1 MASWQS
7 HLIKFTLRVL
17 QSIERQ
23 SSSIQQERAKI
34 EARAALVLK
43 KRNVKYEPCNV
54 EGMRAEWVTAP
65 GASPERVILHLHGGA
80 YIVGSVN
87 THRGLATDLSRVT
100 RARVLLVEYRLAPEC
115 PFPAAV
121 DDALIA
127 YRWLLSQG
135 ISSKRLVVTGD
146 SAGGGLTAALL
157 VAARDAGEPMPAAAV
172 CLSPFV
178 DLALTGASMKTKVKV
193 DVMLQAELFA
203 PVIKAYLC
211 EADPCT
217 PLASPLYADLHN
229 LPPLLIQVGTDELL
243 LDDATRLAARARAAG
258 VEVTLEVWDGM
269 FHTWQ
274 AWGSILPE
282 ARRAIV
288 RIGEFVCAHL
298 E

>member
-1 MASWQS
+1 MKSLG
-7 HLIKFTLRVL
+7 HP
-17 QSIERQ
+17 
-23 SSSIQQERAKI
+23 SSSIQQERAKV
-34 EARAALVLK
+34 EARVAFVPK
-43 KRNVKYEPCNV
+43 QRHVKYEPCNV
-54 EGMRAEWVTAP
+54 EGMHAEWVTAP
-65 GASPERVILHLHGGA
+65 GAFLERVILYLHGGA

-87 THRGLATDLSRVT
+87 THRTMAADLSRVT
-100 RARVLLVEYRLAPEC
+100 RARVLVVEYRLAPEH

-135 ISSKRLVVTGD
+135 FSHRRLVVTGD

-178 DLALTGASMKTKVKV
+178 DLAMTGASMKTKVKA

-203 PVIKAYLC
+203 PVIKAYLG

-217 PLASPLYADLHN
+217 PLASPLYADLHS

-243 LDDATRLAARARAAG
+243 LDDATRLAARARAAE
-258 VEVTLEVWDGM
+258 VEATLEVWDGM

-274 AWGSILPE
+274 AWGRILPE
-282 ARRAIV
+282 AGQAMA
-288 RIGEFVCAHL
+288 RIGEFVNAHL